1 MVIKIASQ
9 DVYYFLKNWG
19 RQKGPTNFYFVLG
32 SLTATPFGE
41 SGLESSV
48 PARWESRLG
57 ASPAWV
63 ADP

>member
-1 MVIKIASQ
+1 MVMQIASQ

-19 RQKGPTNFYFVLG
+19 RLKGPTNFYFALG
-32 SLTATPFGE
+32 SLTATPFEE

-48 PARWESRLG
+48 LAQWESRLG
-57 ASPAWV
+57 AIPAWV